1 MKTIDLSGEI
11 PSNEQIKLSEV
22 SKIIFKSRK
31 AVVLTGAGISC
42 NAGIPDFRSSD
53 GLYNMVKS
61 KFPKKIVKG
70 QDLFD
75 ISIFR
80 DEVTLSLFCTFMES
94 LYLSSIDAKPTETHR
109 FIKIL
114 KEKKK
119 LLRCYTQNIDGL
131 EDKMNLKMG
140 INLSE
145 FDCNGPFNKTWQDLD
160 VVQLH
165 GNINNLAC
173 TQCFHSFNWNVEY
186 REQFSNGSNPECKNC
201 YLKYQERLYLGKRL
215 TGNIGMLRPNIVLY
229 GENHPQSEI
238 LANGLNKDVNLKPDL
253 FIIMGTS
260 LKVDGIKRLVKT
272 LAQSVHNRGGT
283 VLFVNKTPIS
293 QAMWSNIIDYEILC
307 DCDEFV
313 KLLKYEI
320 PDLFL
325 TQEQLDSKKLNQN
338 LVSPPLSKAQIKK
351 EQNLKSQIKKT
362 STNVCVKKE
371 PVRRVKKEPVKK
383 ESIRRVKKEPIKQTI
398 KKDSSIPT
406 HIKQENS
413 QALESVQNS
422 ICLQSK
428 QHIKLESSISS

>member
-11 PSNEQIKLSEV
+11 PSHEQIKLGEV
-22 SKIIFKSRK
+22 AKLIFKSKK

-53 GLYNMVKS
+53 GLYNIVKS
-61 KFPKKIVKG
+61 KFPKAIVKG

-80 DEVTLSLFCTFMES
+80 DEMNLSMFCTFMES
-94 LYLSSIDAKPTETHR
+94 LYLYSIDAKPTETHR

-140 INLSE
+140 IDLSE
-145 FDCNGPFNKTWQDLD
+145 FDSRGPFTKTWQGLD

-165 GNINNLAC
+165 GNINSLAC
-173 TQCFHSFNWNVEY
+173 TQCFHNFNWNVEY

-229 GENHPQSEI
+229 GENHPQAEI
-238 LANGLNKDVNLKPDL
+238 LANGLNKDINLRPDL

-260 LKVDGIKRLVKT
+260 LRVDGVKKLVKS

-283 VLFVNKTPIS
+283 VLFVNKTPVS

-313 KLLKYEI
+313 RLLKYEI

-325 TQEQLDSKKLNQN
+325 TQEQLDSKKLHQN
-338 LVSPPLSKAQIKK
+338 LMSSTAKQQIKK
-351 EQNLKSQIKKT
+351 EMNNKSLPSKK
-362 STNVCVKKE
+362 STKVQVKKE
-371 PVRRVKKEPVKK
+371 PVRRVKKEPMNKAIKRETSIPAYIKK
-383 ESIRRVKKEPIKQTI
+383 EEPQSLDFVQDSLPVK
-398 KKDSSIPT
+398 S
-406 HIKQENS
+406 N
-413 QALESVQNS
+413 
-422 ICLQSK
+422 
-428 QHIKLESSISS
+428 